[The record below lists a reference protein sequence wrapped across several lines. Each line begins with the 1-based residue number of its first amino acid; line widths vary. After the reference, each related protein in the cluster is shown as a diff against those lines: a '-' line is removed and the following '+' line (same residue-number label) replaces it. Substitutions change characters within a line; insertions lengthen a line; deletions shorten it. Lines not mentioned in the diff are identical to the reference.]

1 MDRYIMDNRVLLTA
15 LGLNPKETTYTL
27 GNRTCKSLLS
37 PVALY
42 NLLPEDERFDRV
54 LALCTEEVLEKT
66 FPLLREELPVM
77 CEPTRVHS
85 GVSAGD
91 LQATLHNMLEKIPEK
106 AELILDVTHGFR
118 HYPFL
123 FFTAC
128 LYLKALKDV
137 KIKKIWYGRLD
148 AKNPD
153 GATPFIDLSI
163 LLEMIDWFRVVQSFR
178 DMSNPKAL
186 ADKLLAYKRDV
197 IKPDTNIPPSTKK
210 KYSAVSSAAKEFAE
224 LFGIGLP
231 VEIGMASADLQR
243 LIEELRV
250 EGDLSA
256 IKILLAEDLLL
267 EIENAAERFR
277 LPEGVEKKD
286 LILDIGEIHRQEK
299 LIDAYFEAGYHNNAI
314 GLIRELIISRLML
327 EDEDGRNSWLDK
339 SQREKI
345 ERCIGALMDY
355 SKKNSAD
362 LTKDRKELA
371 GIWSS
376 VIDARNKLHHYG
388 MTKDI
393 VSDKQI
399 GIPKWWDDL
408 KQRLDDNSFWDCG
421 FGGGSGRLLISAL
434 GLHPGFLYTALR
446 NVNPE
451 LCLVIASHET
461 VGRWDELARMA
472 SYSGDFDVKEMDAH
486 SFDDGKTI
494 VVNSGELLVRFDE
507 VVCNLTGGTAAMQY
521 AVIQL
526 ARRAERLGRNVR
538 WIAVIDNRSIEEQNL
553 NPYVE
558 GEVVFL
564 EDAGI

>member
-27 GNRTCKSLLS
+27 GNRICKSLLS

-66 FPLLREELPVM
+66 FPLLREELPVV

-153 GATPFIDLSI
+153 GAAPFMDLSI
-163 LLEMIDWFRVVQSFR
+163 LLEMVDWFHVVQSFR

-186 ADKLLAYKRDV
+186 AKKLSDYGQGMKR
-197 IKPDTNIPPSTKK
+197 PDERIPDMAKK
-210 KYSAVSSAAKEFAE
+210 KYNAVASAARDFAE
-224 LFGIGLP
+224 LFGMGLP
-231 VEIGMASADLQR
+231 LELGMSSAALQGR
-243 LIEELRV
+243 IAEFRR
-250 EGDLSA
+250 EGDISA
-256 IKILLAEDLLL
+256 TGIPLADDLLL
-267 EIENAAERFR
+267 EIGKAAERFR
-277 LPEGVEKKD
+277 VADGVEKRD
-286 LILDIGEIHRQEK
+286 LVLDLEEIHRQEK

-314 GLIRELIISRLML
+314 GLIRELVISRLML
-327 EDEDGRNSWLDK
+327 SDGKKNWLDR
-339 SQREKI
+339 SQRKRI
-345 ERCIGALMDY
+345 ERCIGALVDY
-355 SKKNSAD
+355 SKKKGSA
-362 LTKDRKELA
+362 LTDDRKKLA

-376 VIDARNKLHHYG
+376 IIDARNKLHHHG
-388 MTKDI
+388 MTKAE
-393 VSDKQI
+393 VSGKQI
-399 GIPKWWDDL
+399 GIPEWWKDL

-434 GLHPGFLYTALR
+434 GLHPGFLYNALR
-446 NVNPE
+446 EENPE
-451 LCLVIASHET
+451 ECLVIASHET
-461 VGRWDELARMA
+461 VSRWDELARRA
-472 SYSGDFDVKEMDAH
+472 GYSGDFKIEEMNAH
-486 SFDDGKTI
+486 SFDGIKKI
-494 VVNSGELLVRFDE
+494 VDESEDRLVRFDE

-526 ARRAERLGRNVR
+526 ARRAEHLGRNVR
-538 WIAVIDNRSIEEQNL
+538 WIAVIDNRSVDEQKL

-558 GEVVFL
+558 GVVVFL